1 MVRTRIASSFA
12 RLGSRAAV
20 LCLLSLAACA
30 PSLAPPGDEAQIPYL
45 SAHAFITRDG
55 LHLPLRQ
62 WDAAKP
68 RAIIVAL
75 HGMSDYSEA
84 FDMPGPWFAAHG
96 ITMLAYDQRG
106 FGAAPD
112 RGIWAGGSRMRQDLS
127 DMVTA
132 VKARYPGLP
141 VFALGESM
149 GGAVVL
155 SALADHDPPRIA
167 GAILAAPA
175 VWAREDMPLSYRVV
189 LFLAAHLVPWLKLSG
204 QGLHIMPSDNIPMLI
219 KLSRD
224 PLFQH
229 HARVDQIYGLV
240 NLMDRARRAPE
251 HLIAPPPILYLYG
264 AHDQIIPRKSAK
276 DTIAAL
282 GRRATVVEFA
292 HGYHMLLR
300 DLDRKLVWRTIL
312 KWVDAHLSRI
322 PAMPSTRISSGIP
335 PAKTSTLAAHKIA
348 VRAGRSS
355 KRSEQ
360 NRAVAVEKSHRSTR

>member
-1 MVRTRIASSFA
+1 
-12 RLGSRAAV
+12 
-20 LCLLSLAACA
+20 
-30 PSLAPPGDEAQIPYL
+30 
-45 SAHAFITRDG
+45 
-55 LHLPLRQ
+55 
-62 WDAAKP
+62 
-68 RAIIVAL
+68 
-75 HGMSDYSEA
+75 
-84 FDMPGPWFAAHG
+84 
-96 ITMLAYDQRG
+96 
-106 FGAAPD
+106 
-112 RGIWAGGSRMRQDLS
+112 MRQDLS

-132 VKARYPGLP
+132 VEARYPGLP

-167 GAILAAPA
+167 GAILVAPA

-240 NLMDRARRAPE
+240 NLMDRARRAPQ
-251 HLIAPPPILYLYG
+251 HLISPPPILYLYG
-264 AHDQIIPRKSAK
+264 AHDQIIPRKSAE

-282 GRRATVVEFA
+282 GRRASVVEFPQ
-292 HGYHMLLR
+292 GYHMLLR

-322 PAMPSTRISSGIP
+322 PAMLSTRISSALP
-335 PAKTSTLAAHKIA
+335 PAEANITAPHKVVRKVGLSST
-348 VRAGRSS
+348 GGG
-355 KRSEQ
+355 Q
-360 NRAVAVEKSHRSTR
+360 NRTVTMGKSHRPGS

>member
-1 MVRTRIASSFA
+1 MRFASLFA
-12 RLGSRAAV
+12 RFRSRAAV
-20 LCLLSLAACA
+20 LCVLSLAACA
-30 PSLAPPGDEAQIPYL
+30 PSVAPLGSEADMPYF

-55 LHLPLRQ
+55 LSLPLRQ

-84 FDMPGPWFAAHG
+84 FDMPGPWFAAHD

-112 RGIWAGGSRMRQDLS
+112 RGIWAGSTRMRQDLH
-127 DMVTA
+127 DMVMA
-132 VKARYPGLP
+132 VHARYPGLP

-155 SALADHDPPRIA
+155 SALADHDPPPIA

-240 NLMDRARRAPE
+240 NLMDEARRAPE
-251 HLIAPPPILYLYG
+251 HLISPPPILYLYG
-264 AHDQIIPRKSAK
+264 AHDQIIPRKSAE

-282 GRRATVVEFA
+282 GRRATVVEFP

-312 KWVDAHLSRI
+312 KWVDAHLSRN
-322 PAMPSTRISSGIP
+322 PAMSSTHISSRLRPRQTKITAKRGIMQADTQAMDKSAHN
-335 PAKTSTLAAHKIA
+335 PAA
-348 VRAGRSS
+348 V
-355 KRSEQ
+355 
-360 NRAVAVEKSHRSTR
+360 VEKPEGLGR

>member
-1 MVRTRIASSFA
+1 
-12 RLGSRAAV
+12 
-20 LCLLSLAACA
+20 
-30 PSLAPPGDEAQIPYL
+30 
-45 SAHAFITRDG
+45 
-55 LHLPLRQ
+55 
-62 WDAAKP
+62 
-68 RAIIVAL
+68 
-75 HGMSDYSEA
+75 MSDYSEA

-106 FGAAPD
+106 LGASPD
-112 RGIWAGGSRMRQDLS
+112 RGIWAGGARMRQDLS
-127 DMVTA
+127 DMVMA
-132 VKARYPGLP
+132 VHARYPGLP

-155 SALADHDPPRIA
+155 SALADHDPPPIA
-167 GAILAAPA
+167 GAILVAPA

-240 NLMDRARRAPE
+240 NLMDKARRAPE
-251 HLIAPPPILYLYG
+251 HLIYPPPILYLYG
-264 AHDQIIPRKSAK
+264 AHDQIIPRKSAE

-282 GRRATVVEFA
+282 GRRATVVEFP

-312 KWVDAHLSRI
+312 KWVDVHLSRI
-322 PAMPSTRISSGIP
+322 PAMPSTRISSSLLP
-335 PAKTSTLAAHKIA
+335 QQAAVASQRPLTPAKT
-348 VRAGRSS
+348 RSIGKS
-355 KRSEQ
+355 AQ
-360 NRAVAVEKSHRSTR
+360 NRAVTVRKPDGSSRQTGGVGRPCHGES

>member
-1 MVRTRIASSFA
+1 
-12 RLGSRAAV
+12 
-20 LCLLSLAACA
+20 
-30 PSLAPPGDEAQIPYL
+30 
-45 SAHAFITRDG
+45 
-55 LHLPLRQ
+55 
-62 WDAAKP
+62 
-68 RAIIVAL
+68 
-75 HGMSDYSEA
+75 
-84 FDMPGPWFAAHG
+84 MPGPWFAAHV
-96 ITMLAYDQRG
+96 ITMLAFDQRG

-112 RGIWAGGSRMRQDLS
+112 RGIWAGSARMRQDLRG
-127 DMVTA
+127 MVMA
-132 VKARYPGLP
+132 VHARYPGLP

-155 SALADHDPPRIA
+155 SALADHDPPPIA

-240 NLMDRARRAPE
+240 NLMDEARRAPE
-251 HLIAPPPILYLYG
+251 HLISPPPILYLYG
-264 AHDQIIPRKSAK
+264 AHDQIIPPKSAE

-282 GRRATVVEFA
+282 GGRATVVEFPN
-292 HGYHMLLR
+292 GYHMLLR

-312 KWVDAHLSRI
+312 KWVDAHLSRN
-322 PAMPSTRISSGIP
+322 PAMPSTRISSSFRTQKARDAVKRAPVQANTQAMGEN
-335 PAKTSTLAAHKIA
+335 AHKGAAA
-348 VRAGRSS
+348 VGKSERAR
-355 KRSEQ
+355 R
-360 NRAVAVEKSHRSTR
+360 